1 MNHSGGLQNLQ
12 WRLLCSFLLDFFYR
26 KKMSRK
32 KNCLA
37 PTSFMALICIL
48 FHPVLSFFRG
58 KYVTLQL
65 WALFQGTAGNLC
77 RPNSVE
83 GALELSFR
91 QFIPSCCYRYPNTVH
106 FVSALARGIK
116 NELFRVLM
124 YPGAWFKLLDLGLE
138 YRTCFLLLYYIT
150 RKSYSFN
157 KAQK

>member
-1 MNHSGGLQNLQ
+1 MITKPFNNELQ
-12 WRLLCSFLLDFFYR
+12 WWASKSAMASTLFFSSRLFLQ
-26 KKMSRK
+26 KKCRE

-91 QFIPSCCYRYPNTVH
+91 QFIPSCYYRYPNTVH

-124 YPGAWFKLLDLGLE
+124 YPGTRFKLLDLGLK
-138 YRTCFLLLYYIT
+138 YR
-150 RKSYSFN
+150 SFTT
-157 KAQK
+157 